1 MVGTYGG
8 PLKRDRIH
16 FFAHYEYEREPRIVA
31 FTTPWASFNQD
42 ITGNRREDKS
52 GARLDWDL
60 GGQRRLAISSNFWR
74 QMLPNRFDLNSSTD
88 HPSAVTRELATMQRV
103 NAQLTQVVSNRAVN
117 ILNTG
122 YFRQTS
128 DETSFIGDDTVGKI
142 QFNNGLS
149 VGPGLTDVG
158 RTPFRWNPTTY
169 SVRDDFSYSFNA
181 RGRHDTKVG
190 GEYLFNTITDMSWC
204 NYCRGWLDARGAA
217 VPASIQQIFPVWND
231 ASTWRLNQIPSN
243 LLLRYRKAI
252 GSPEMEETKHMPGMW
267 AQDDWSLTSRLTL
280 NLGVRYDIEFGAFA
294 ENLGLEIRPFLPLN
308 RRADKNNIA
317 PRVGF
322 AYTLSDKT
330 VIRGGAGKFF
340 AQMFARDSFY
350 THALMQTVIPEI
362 RYDGRSDFA
371 TNPFNGPEPSYNEVV
386 ARTCPATNNAP
397 GCYRLDLTRINSP
410 SMEIPYSWQQ
420 SLGFQLQLGSQIAVT
435 ADFVHTH
442 LVNTET
448 TRNVNLTYNPATGAN
463 YPFSDLSRRA
473 FPDWGLVNVVRAG
486 GGGYTND
493 YALQTGVTKRF
504 SRRWEMSG
512 TYTTPWA
519 C

>member
-1 MVGTYGG
+1 M
-8 PLKRDRIH
+8 
-16 FFAHYEYEREPRIVA
+16 
-31 FTTPWASFNQD
+31 
-42 ITGNRREDKS
+42 
-52 GARLDWDL
+52 
-60 GGQRRLAISSNFWR
+60 
-74 QMLPNRFDLNSSTD
+74 
-88 HPSAVTRELATMQRV
+88 
-103 NAQLTQVVSNRAVN
+103 
-117 ILNTG
+117 
-122 YFRQTS
+122 
-128 DETSFIGDDTVGKI
+128 
-142 QFNNGLS
+142 
-149 VGPGLTDVG
+149 
-158 RTPFRWNPTTY
+158 
-169 SVRDDFSYSFNA
+169 
-181 RGRHDTKVG
+181 
-190 GEYLFNTITDMSWC
+190 
-204 NYCRGWLDARGAA
+204 
-217 VPASIQQIFPVWND
+217 
-231 ASTWRLNQIPSN
+231 
-243 LLLRYRKAI
+243 
-252 GSPEMEETKHMPGMW
+252 
-267 AQDDWSLTSRLTL
+267 
-280 NLGVRYDIEFGAFA
+280 RYDIEFGAFA